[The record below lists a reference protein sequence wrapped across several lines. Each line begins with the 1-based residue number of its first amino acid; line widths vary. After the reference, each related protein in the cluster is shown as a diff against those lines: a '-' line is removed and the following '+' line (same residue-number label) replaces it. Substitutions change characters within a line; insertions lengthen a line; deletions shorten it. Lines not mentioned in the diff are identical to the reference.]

1 MQPPPRGCVLKLRV
15 DISLHL
21 GKSAAASTRLCVET
35 IGRLHTNGL
44 TAAAASTRLCVET
57 PYARQK
63 VLCRGAAASTRLC
76 VETDAEKFV
85 R

>member
-35 IGRLHTNGL
+35 ILFTLNFLYIPQPPPRGCVLKPENITIADFKKIGSRLH
-44 TAAAASTRLCVET
+44 AAVC
-57 PYARQK
+57 
-63 VLCRGAAASTRLC
+63 
-76 VETDAEKFV
+76 
-85 R
+85 